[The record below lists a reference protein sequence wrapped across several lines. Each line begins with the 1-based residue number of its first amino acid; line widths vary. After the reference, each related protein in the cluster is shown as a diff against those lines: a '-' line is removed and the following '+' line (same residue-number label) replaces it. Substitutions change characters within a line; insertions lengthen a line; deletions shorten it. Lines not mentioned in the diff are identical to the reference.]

1 MPSTVAKLVIRCI
14 FMPPPTN
21 NYIYINMDISFTI
34 TGDHVIMWAGFN

>member
-21 NYIYINMDISFTI
+21 NYIFMDISFTI
-34 TGDHVIMWAGFN
+34 TADHVIMWAGFN